1 MSNGSTQAWG
11 LPAPVRRT
19 DDTNQPAVLMPP
31 LPPANDLSIFD
42 DPTDFTQAGA
52 GLEQDAE
59 WKSDDEQES
68 PGGLV
73 YKKKP
78 PHPDDMLNGEVLR
91 TNEALA
97 TNARAD
103 SFYLVY
109 SPRSKLVKIGI
120 TLLSY
125 EECFA
130 KYTKLYGS
138 LESFH
143 FLKIENGKLAALVP
157 FTVLQFK

>member
-1 MSNGSTQAWG
+1 M
-11 LPAPVRRT
+11 
-19 DDTNQPAVLMPP
+19 
-31 LPPANDLSIFD
+31 PPANDLSIFD

-125 EECFA
+125 EECFG
-130 KYTKLYGS
+130 KYSKLYGS

-143 FLKIENGKLAALVP
+143 FLKIENGNLQRLFRSLLYIQVITTSSSSTRYDARASGAGGVP
-157 FTVLQFK
+157 VLPRDSDV

>member
-1 MSNGSTQAWG
+1 
-11 LPAPVRRT
+11 
-19 DDTNQPAVLMPP
+19 MPP
-31 LPPANDLSIFD
+31 LPPTNDLSIFD

-52 GLEQDAE
+52 GSEQDAE

-73 YKKKP
+73 YKRKP

-143 FLKIENGKLAALVP
+143 FLKIENGKLASLVP
-157 FTVLQFK
+157 YTVVHSGDHSLALFY